1 MAQVV
6 LLGTAPASAHTQ
18 LTGSDPADG
27 ARIGQLPVTVVVTYS
42 EDIAEQFVTTA
53 VITPDGTTVPTS
65 ATVDGPEVS
74 VDLSAPDVLAR
85 AEQGGWQ
92 VVARV
97 VSVDGH
103 PVEGVT
109 TFELT
114 GPAPG
119 ATAAAGAAE
128 AADGTTDVTIDGTTD
143 ATTDGSTDPAVAL
156 TDGLP
161 RWAVVLGTVALV
173 VAAGAALL
181 VQLRR
186 RPPQD

>member
-65 ATVDGPEVS
+65 ATVDGPEVR

-109 TFELT
+109 TFELI

-119 ATAAAGAAE
+119 ATAAAGAAG
-128 AADGTTDVTIDGTTD
+128 AADATTD
-143 ATTDGSTDPAVAL
+143 ATTDGSTDGSTDPAAAL

-173 VAAGAALL
+173 AAAGAALL